1 MSRFEMGDKMNNFW
15 GDPDDEPLPAWMD
28 PKTYREGGAKFK
40 GPQSKSVEEIAAEM
54 LKKPAIDLTNVSW
67 DNWKPNKDM

>member
-40 GPQSKSVEEIAAEM
+40 GPQKIGRAHV
-54 LKKPAIDLTNVSW
+54 
-67 DNWKPNKDM
+67 